1 MPSPTNHDAA
11 CPGTRQQPNGGDRS
25 PHPLDA
31 TPASSDPRPPTLP
44 RRALLGAG
52 LASVVGLA
60 LSRLESR
67 RALAADGDSDNP
79 RGSYIQ
85 LPDED
90 AQAFLQNMLQR
101 SKLFKR
107 LYDSFAGKPYEFKF
121 ERAKAFL
128 YLSLTDTGYTPN
140 ILGVLP
146 SYVPAKPSDPWHRA
160 VSIIVHHA
168 GFALA
173 SGVKV
178 EHNPF
183 RISEFVHY
191 EVADINKPTKAKL
204 RTRTIAIEQLRDLA
218 RTAALL
224 GKPKL
229 PSDVRQRISG
239 IGTLSEDDQQAVAWA
254 IYDQLISDQW
264 ARPVYTDEGW
274 QAMREYRWAVQNFA
288 LANLQRY
295 QAVLGSA
302 TRQMGA
308 QLKISGACTSC
319 STSSNACS
327 STSTCIIIK
336 SDKK

>member
-1 MPSPTNHDAA
+1 V
-11 CPGTRQQPNGGDRS
+11 
-25 PHPLDA
+25 
-31 TPASSDPRPPTLP
+31 
-44 RRALLGAG
+44 
-52 LASVVGLA
+52 SVVGLA
-60 LSRLESR
+60 LSRFESR
-67 RALAADGDSDNP
+67 GALAAEGNSDYP

-90 AQAFLQNMLQR
+90 AQAFLQTMLQR

-107 LYDSFAGKPYEFKF
+107 LYVSFAGKPYEFKF

-128 YLSLTDTGYTPN
+128 YLSLTDAGYTPN

-146 SYVPAKPSDPWHRA
+146 SYVPAKPSDPSHRA
-160 VSIIVHHA
+160 VSIIVHHS

-173 SGVKV
+173 SGVTV

-183 RISEFVHY
+183 RISEFVQY
-191 EVADINKPTKAKL
+191 EVTDVDKPTKGKL
-204 RTRTIAIEQLRDLA
+204 RSRTIATEQLRDLVSAA
-218 RTAALL
+218 RLL

-229 PSDVRQRISG
+229 PGDVRNRISG

-288 LANLQRY
+288 LANQQRY

-302 TRQMGA
+302 TRRMGV
-308 QLKISGACTSC
+308 QLKVSGACTSC

-327 STSTCIIIK
+327 STSTSIIIK